1 MDTPGESATQQ
12 KFQGVG
18 QDWLAKAESAQP
30 MGQLVN
36 LDQVAGLGAYLLSQQ
51 SGVITGA
58 LLTNAQAHAS
68 NIPEASQK
76 GGRQSGVDERR
87 SVDSGIATPSSWRTN
102 TRRASIRRHVA
113 GYFVCSSIRSA

>member
-36 LDQVAGLGAYLLSQQ
+36 LDQVAGLGCLSAER
-51 SGVITGA
+51 GVRCHNRSTA
-58 LLTNAQAHAS
+58 NAQAHAS

-102 TRRASIRRHVA
+102 SRRASIRRHVA